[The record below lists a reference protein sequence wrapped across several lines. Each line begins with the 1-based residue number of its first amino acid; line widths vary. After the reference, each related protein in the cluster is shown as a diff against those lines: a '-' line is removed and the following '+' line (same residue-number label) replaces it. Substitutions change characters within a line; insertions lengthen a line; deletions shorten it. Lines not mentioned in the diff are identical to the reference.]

1 MKTGRS
7 LNEIVQELA
16 RQQASKRDFLA
27 DTRQLTVDKT
37 DAGLVGRLIGG
48 KGNVEQFALQPYA
61 LRQVEEHLG
70 IPAKYADRLQAKY
83 PDILL
88 HDMNEL
94 LHRDPSTQLVRT
106 LDGNMRAF
114 LSKSYRC
121 IDNFAFAQAVLDA
134 ATQIPGVTVESSE
147 VTESRLYIKVLN
159 TQLTARVGFKDGW
172 EMGKDHN
179 FFDEITA
186 AAVFSN
192 SEIGAGKLWFRPGTH
207 CSRCTNLA
215 VMEKESMSRV
225 HLGRAG
231 SAGEDGMLELMSD
244 RTKEL
249 TDAALWSQITDMTT
263 AALDGR
269 LFYQQVALLQGA
281 TQAPITGEVVKTME
295 LVSEKFQFNQEEK
308 GSIME
313 HLLRGGQFT
322 KYGLHSAVTRYS
334 QDVES
339 YDRASELERIGG
351 RIIELAPKDWQ
362 AIAQAA

>member
-1 MKTGRS
+1 
-7 LNEIVQELA
+7 
-16 RQQASKRDFLA
+16 
-27 DTRQLTVDKT
+27 
-37 DAGLVGRLIGG
+37 VGRLVGG
-48 KGNVEQFALQPYA
+48 KGNVEQFALRPYA
-61 LRQVEEHLG
+61 LRQMEEHLG
-70 IPAKYADRLQAKY
+70 IPAKYADRLMAKF

-94 LHRDPSTQLVRT
+94 LHRDPGTQLVRT
-106 LDGNMRAF
+106 LDGQMRAF
-114 LSKSYRC
+114 LSRSYRC

-147 VTESRLYIKVLN
+147 VTEDRLYLKVLN
-159 TQLTARVGFKDGW
+159 TRLTKRVGFKEGW
-172 EMGKDHN
+172 VMGKDHN
-179 FFDEITA
+179 FFEELTA

-192 SEIGAGKLWFRPGTH
+192 SEVGAGKLWFRPAVHTA
-207 CSRCTNLA
+207 RCTNLA
-215 VMEKESMSRV
+215 VFEKESLSRV
-225 HLGRAG
+225 HLGRKG
-231 SAGEDGMLELMSD
+231 DAGEEGMLEIMSD

-249 TDAALWSQITDMTT
+249 SDAALWSQITDMTT

-269 LFYQQVALLQGA
+269 LFHKQLAMLEGA
-281 TQAPITGEVVKTME
+281 TKEPIAGQVIPVME
-295 LVSEKFQFNQEEK
+295 LVAEKFQFNQEEK

-313 HLLRGGQFT
+313 HLLRGGEFT

>member
-7 LNEIVQELA
+7 LNDIVQELA

-27 DTRQLTVDKT
+27 DTRQLTVDTT
-37 DAGLVGRLIGG
+37 DAGLVGRLVGG
-48 KGNVEQFALQPYA
+48 KGNVEQFQLRPYA
-61 LRQVEEHLG
+61 LRQMEEHLG
-70 IPAKYADRLQAKY
+70 IPAKYADRLMNKY

-94 LHRDPSTQLVRT
+94 LHRDPGTQLVRT
-106 LDGNMRAF
+106 MDGQMRAF
-114 LSKSYRC
+114 LSRSYRC
-121 IDNFAFAQAVLDA
+121 IDNFEFARAVLDA
-134 ATQIPGVTVESSE
+134 ATRIPGVTVESSE

-159 TQLTARVGFKDGW
+159 TKLTARVGFKDGW
-172 EMGKDHN
+172 EMGRDHN
-179 FFDEITA
+179 FFDEVTA
-186 AAVFSN
+186 AAIFSN
-192 SEIGAGKLWFRPGTH
+192 SEIGAGKLWFRPGVHTA
-207 CSRCTNLA
+207 RCTNLA
-215 VMEKESMSRV
+215 AFEKESLSRV
-225 HLGRAG
+225 HLGRKG
-231 SAGEDGMLELMSD
+231 DAGEEGMLEILSD

-249 TDAALWSQITDMTT
+249 SDAALWSQITDMTT

-269 LFYQQVALLQGA
+269 LFRQQVELLQKS
-281 TQAPITGEVVKTME
+281 TQEPIKGTLLPTME
-295 LVSEKFQFNQEEK
+295 LVAEKFQFNQEEK

-313 HLLRGGQFT
+313 HLMRGGQFT

-334 QDVES
+334 QDVAD